1 MMKKY
6 ICLTVFAF
14 ITSGV
19 FAQAN
24 KNDVQKLVELS
35 GELQEIYSITEQLSK
50 QLSAENRASFKKDLT
65 PLIERQKN
73 KLIAYYSQN
82 LSQDEV
88 DKLIVFY
95 ESPLAKKYLMIRK
108 NYKVVLSNNSDAFK
122 EEMQGII
129 MKYMMYE

>member
-6 ICLTVFAF
+6 IYLFVCTFLTLGMF
-14 ITSGV
+14 G
-19 FAQAN
+19 QAN

-35 GELQEIYSITEQLSK
+35 GELQEFYSIADQLSK
-50 QLSAENRASFKKDLT
+50 QLSTENRENFKKDLQ
-65 PLIERQKN
+65 PLIERQKTR
-73 KLIAYYSQN
+73 LIAYYSQN

-95 ESPLAKKYLMIRK
+95 ESPLAKKYIMIRK
-108 NYKVVLSNNSDAFK
+108 NYEVVLANKSDTFK

-129 MKYMMYE
+129 MKYMM

>member
-1 MMKKY
+1 MMKKC
-6 ICLTVFAF
+6 ICLIVFAF
-14 ITSGV
+14 ITLGV

-35 GELQEIYSITEQLSK
+35 GELQEIYSIGEQLSK
-50 QLSAENRASFKKDLT
+50 QLSVENRASFKKDLT